1 MSPCSSRFQSTHP
14 RGVRRAR
21 HFHFG
26 PGGLVSIHAPAWGAT
41 RWAVRRTGW
50 NTRFQSTHPRGVRL
64 AEFKSFC
71 ATCMAFQ
78 STHPRGVR
86 QGNERAAKAR
96 ALLFQSTHPRGVRHA
111 QAHAQPCAGQSF
123 NPRTRVGCDRRPTA
137 SRASSTVSI
146 HAPAWG
152 ATSPDE
158 LDNRSGNKFQ
168 STHPRGVRRW
178 GWRRL
183 PDSNTVSIHAPAW
196 GATMSGSHV
205 DGSKAMF
212 QSTHPRGV
220 RLRVEP
226 DDIVRAAVSIHA
238 PAWGATCSICG
249 SSIPPVM
256 FQSTHPRGVRRHS
269 GCHGACPGCFNPR
282 TRVGCDGQCWSWRAW
297 ASRFQSTHPRG
308 VRLVGQAMS
317 CKWAK
322 GFNPRTRVGCD
333 QNPFPGISPLP
344 LVSIHA
350 PAWGATSADPQ
361 IIAFQRLVSIH
372 APAWGATGSWPDDD
386 YFDCTFQSTHPRG
399 VRPDKV
405 KAEVSGPDGFQSTH
419 PRGVRQ

>member
-1 MSPCSSRFQSTHP
+1 MFQSTHPRGVRLAPRGSARRTRASFNPRTRVGCDALDLGRVEFKALVSIHAPAWGATVFAGGCCHGAAFQSTHPRGVRPHLLSVDTVKPFGVSIHAPAWGATKAGQVAIRDFDSFNPRTRVGCDTPSTMMSPCSGRFQSTHP

-152 ATSPDE
+152 AT
-158 LDNRSGNKFQ
+158 
-168 STHPRGVRRW
+168 
-178 GWRRL
+178 
-183 PDSNTVSIHAPAW
+183 DSA
-196 GATMSGSHV
+196 GAG
-205 DGSKAMF
+205 G
-212 QSTHPRGV
+212 
-220 RLRVEP
+220 
-226 DDIVRAAVSIHA
+226 
-238 PAWGATCSICG
+238 
-249 SSIPPVM
+249 
-256 FQSTHPRGVRRHS
+256 
-269 GCHGACPGCFNPR
+269 HGP
-282 TRVGCDGQCWSWRAW
+282 Q
-297 ASRFQSTHPRG
+297 
-308 VRLVGQAMS
+308 
-317 CKWAK
+317 

-333 QNPFPGISPLP
+333 
-344 LVSIHA
+344 
-350 PAWGATSADPQ
+350 
-361 IIAFQRLVSIH
+361 
-372 APAWGATGSWPDDD
+372 
-386 YFDCTFQSTHPRG
+386 
-399 VRPDKV
+399 
-405 KAEVSGPDGFQSTH
+405 
-419 PRGVRQ
+419 